1 VSRRPV
7 QASRPWRPPVKRGE
21 ELDRLKEDEFA
32 AFRFHRD
39 EDLGPL
45 LREKPEFRHL
55 LEK

>member
-1 VSRRPV
+1 VSRRPA

>member
-1 VSRRPV
+1 
-7 QASRPWRPPVKRGE
+7 VKRGE